1 LGKAVAKLMTRRQA
15 VLASI
20 ATLATPAISRGQ
32 GTRVLKF
39 VPRTG
44 LALLDPVW
52 TTETA
57 TRAFALSVFESLY
70 SVDEK
75 LVAHPQ
81 MAAGHMVEDDGS
93 RWVIRLRDGLRFHD
107 GEPVLARDCVASI
120 GRWMKRDAVGRTLA
134 LRLDALEAPDDHT
147 IVFRLNKPF
156 PQLPFT
162 LGKAQPNMLPVMP
175 ARLASTDPSQ
185 QMSELIGSGPFRFV
199 PGEFSAG
206 SFAVM
211 ARFDG
216 YVPRDEAPNG
226 TSGGRKAL
234 LDRVEWHA
242 IPDPATAAGAL
253 LTGEMDWVETPLPDL
268 LSQLRRNR
276 DIVVDICDPHGNYP
290 LLRPNHVS
298 GPTANVGVRRAI
310 MAALDPAEIIHAVTG
325 DEPGTAT
332 APVGC
337 FLPGSASDSRTGM
350 ERLGPKDPAV
360 VKAMLR
366 EAGYANERLVLLHAA
381 DFAPVNAM
389 FQVIA
394 VRLAEAGFNVDDQ
407 VMDQVTVVTRRN
419 NREAPD
425 KGGWSLLIA
434 NAPAADHLS
443 PMVALGLRT
452 GAAAWI
458 GWPNDPSVEEL
469 RVRWID
475 SADPDEQKRLA
486 VEIQGIAL
494 SDVLYVPLGH
504 YLQKS
509 AWRSNVSGVLKAS
522 APIFWNV
529 AKT

>member
-1 LGKAVAKLMTRRQA
+1 MERLMMRRRSALAGLGSLVAPAVA
-15 VLASI
+15 
-20 ATLATPAISRGQ
+20 RGQ
-32 GTRVLKF
+32 SARVLKF

-75 LVAHPQ
+75 LMPHPQ
-81 MAAGHMVEDDGS
+81 MAAGHTVEDDGR

-107 GEPVLARDCVASI
+107 GEPVLARDCAASI
-120 GRWMKRDAVGRTLA
+120 SRWMKRDAVGRTLA
-134 LRLDALEAPDDHT
+134 LRLDALEAPDDQT
-147 IVFRLNKPF
+147 LVFRLHKPF
-156 PQLPFT
+156 PQLPFA

-185 QMSELIGSGPFRFV
+185 QVSELIGSGPFRFV
-199 PGEFSAG
+199 PDEFSAG

-211 ARFDG
+211 ARFEG
-216 YVPRDEAPNG
+216 YRPRDEIPNG
-226 TSGGRKAL
+226 TSGGRRAL

-242 IPDPATAAGAL
+242 IPDPATAVSAL
-253 LTGEMDWVETPLPDL
+253 LKGEMDWVETPLPDL
-268 LSQLRRNR
+268 LPRLRQNR
-276 DIVVDICDPHGNYP
+276 EIVVDICDPHGNYP

-298 GPTANVGVRRAI
+298 GPTANVAVRRAI
-310 MAALDPAEIIHAVTG
+310 MAALDPTEIMHAVTSG
-325 DEPGTAT
+325 EPGTST

-360 VKAMLR
+360 IKAMLR
-366 EAGYANERLVLLHAA
+366 DAGYANERLVLLHAA
-381 DFAPVNAM
+381 DFAPVHAM
-389 FQVIA
+389 WLVIA
-394 VRLAEAGFNVDDQ
+394 ARLAEAGFNVDDQ
-407 VMDQVTVVTRRN
+407 VMDQATVVTRRN
-419 NREAPD
+419 NRESPD

-458 GWPNDPSVEEL
+458 GWPTDPAVEGL
-469 RVRWID
+469 REQWIG

-486 VEIQGIAL
+486 AEIQGIAL
-494 SDVLYVPLGH
+494 ADVLYAPLGH

-509 AWRSNVSGVLKAS
+509 AWRSNVSGVLQAS
-522 APIFWNV
+522 APVFWNV